1 MAGVPSEPVTRLDP
15 LPNDSVNLNIIF
27 LQVKCVFLFSIE
39 DSWIMEIPIN
49 ITDDLDNQGI

>member
-1 MAGVPSEPVTRLDP
+1 MAGVPSEPATRLDP
-15 LPNDSVNLNIIF
+15 LPYDSVNLNIIF

-39 DSWIMEIPIN
+39 DSRIMEIPIN